1 MSLTVSAR
9 VDGRPV
15 FFQHVSMIGALDQA
29 MTLLAAGMSDV
40 VIADGGGQVSTPA
53 IAYQSLFER
62 PAKPAHIGSGVLDGC
77 NQAA

>member
-40 VIADGGGQVSTPA
+40 LIADRDGQVSTPA
-53 IAYQSLFER
+53 MAYRSLFEP
-62 PAKPAHIGSGVLDGC
+62 PAKRARIGSGDLACC
-77 NQAA
+77 NRAA